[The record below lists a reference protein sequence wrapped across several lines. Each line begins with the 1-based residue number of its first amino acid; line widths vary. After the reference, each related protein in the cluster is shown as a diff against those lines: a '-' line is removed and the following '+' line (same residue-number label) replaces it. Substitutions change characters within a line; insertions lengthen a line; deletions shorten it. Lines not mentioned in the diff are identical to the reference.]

1 MMFQMKDYVDIIS
14 AMLYNIQIFRPVL
27 STNLSISCYYSN
39 NNNYLHT
46 CTHTHD
52 YDFFTVCA
60 LFILLKTMLQ
70 LIILRTLAIDNRT
83 SPFFVFLLTDPH
95 FVEGS

>member
-1 MMFQMKDYVDIIS
+1 MKDHVDIIS
-14 AMLYNIQIFRPVL
+14 TMLYNISSSSLNKTIGIFFVL
-27 STNLSISCYYSN
+27 ATTRIIIVTYTHAHTNI
-39 NNNYLHT
+39 
-46 CTHTHD
+46 
-52 YDFFTVCA
+52 FIAFTESA
-60 LFILLKTMLQ
+60 LYILLKTMLQ

>member
-1 MMFQMKDYVDIIS
+1 MKGYIIS
-14 AMLYNIQIFRPVL
+14 AMLYNISSSTFDKTIGTNFVLATTRIMIITYTHAHTNIF
-27 STNLSISCYYSN
+27 IA
-39 NNNYLHT
+39 
-46 CTHTHD
+46 
-52 YDFFTVCA
+52 FTESA
-60 LFILLKTMLQ
+60 LYILLKTMLQ

>member
-1 MMFQMKDYVDIIS
+1 MKG
-14 AMLYNIQIFRPVL
+14 YNICYAVQYNISSSTFDKNIGTFFVL
-27 STNLSISCYYSN
+27 ASTRIMIITY
-39 NNNYLHT
+39 
-46 CTHTHD
+46 THTHTNI
-52 YDFFTVCA
+52 FIVFTESA
-60 LFILLKTMLQ
+60 LYIILKTMLQ